1 MLPLVIA
8 CCRAMEQLDNQTFQG
23 RWLRILPAKHREKQV
38 NYTCNIPKTFKQK
51 REEQRKASEAGG
63 NTKAW
68 NSLFMRPDTV

>member
-51 REEQRKASEAGG
+51 RE
-63 NTKAW
+63 
-68 NSLFMRPDTV
+68 